1 MFVFIFKGVKVRNYS
16 ANNIMECPVG
26 QKSYKSIQ
34 ICQIFL
40 FFDIETLKDD
50 SLNSYKS
57 TLFQKNATSMC

>member
-40 FFDIETLKDD
+40 FFDIEICFICKDLKD
-50 SLNSYKS
+50 L
-57 TLFQKNATSMC
+57 ATPS